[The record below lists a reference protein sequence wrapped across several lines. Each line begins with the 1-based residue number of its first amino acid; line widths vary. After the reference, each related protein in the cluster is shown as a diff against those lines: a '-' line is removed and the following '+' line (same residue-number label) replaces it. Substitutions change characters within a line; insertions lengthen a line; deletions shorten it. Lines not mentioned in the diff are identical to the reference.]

1 MVSPDRSHR
10 QRRHRNEA
18 GQSLFLV
25 PVGIVIV
32 LMMGLL
38 VADVAVV
45 FLAKR
50 EVMSAAA
57 AAANDAA
64 AAGLD
69 TERFRSTGQVE
80 LRPERVSELA
90 AAAMLRLAP
99 GLFVGEPT
107 VEARPGGGGSVVVEV
122 SGSVRGL
129 LWSPFGGFDRTVSAR
144 VVAHASDGT
153 GTP

>member
-1 MVSPDRSHR
+1 VGTHDID
-10 QRRHRNEA
+10 RRHRRRRDDG

-32 LMMGLL
+32 LMMGML
-38 VADVAVV
+38 VADVAVM

-69 TERFRSTGQVE
+69 TEHFRSTGQVE
-80 LRPERVSELA
+80 LGAERVAALA
-90 AAAMLRLAP
+90 AAAVARRGP
-99 GLFVGEPT
+99 GLFAGTPT
-107 VEARPGGGGSVVVEV
+107 VRATPGAGGSVVVEV
-122 SGSVRGL
+122 TGTIHGL
-129 LWSPFGGFDRTVSAR
+129 FWSPFRGFDRTVSAR
-144 VVAHASDGT
+144 VVSHASDGS
-153 GTP
+153 GGP